1 MIEKY
6 DVYKKIEI
14 SGLVA
19 VIRSRNQ
26 QEALKITEACL
37 TGGVG
42 AIEITF
48 TVPKAHE
55 VISKLTSE
63 FAGADIL
70 IGAGTVLDP
79 ETARI
84 AILSGASFI
93 VSPCLNI
100 NTIKLCNRYA
110 IPYIPGAMTIKEAL
124 DAMEF
129 GADIVKIFPGE
140 ISGPKIIKAF
150 KGPLPYG
157 KFMPTG
163 GVNLDNIDEWIAAGA
178 VAVGVGG
185 SLTEGASTGNYSAIT
200 ELSKKYIKKIK
211 EARLLL

>member
-1 MIEKY
+1 MEKY
-6 DVYKKIEI
+6 DVYKKIES

-19 VIRSRNQ
+19 VIRARNQ
-26 QEALKITEACL
+26 QEALKITEASL
-37 TGGVG
+37 NGGVG

-48 TVPKAHE
+48 TVPNAHE
-55 VISKLTSE
+55 VISKLASE
-63 FAGADIL
+63 FAGANIL
-70 IGAGTVLDP
+70 IGAGTVLDS

-100 NTIKLCNRYA
+100 STIKLCNRYA
-110 IPYIPGAMTIKEAL
+110 IPYIPGAMTVKEAL
-124 DAMEF
+124 EAMEL
-129 GADIVKIFPGE
+129 GADIIKVFPGE

-163 GVNLDNIDEWIAAGA
+163 GVNLDNVAEWIAAGA

-185 SLTEGASTGNYSAIT
+185 SLTKSASTGNYSAIT
-200 ELSKKYIKKIK
+200 EIAEKYIEKIK
-211 EARLLL
+211 EARLLLY